1 MTLCSKFNGTLSE
14 NRFGERFFPNNSKE
28 TLLLLDI
35 FFIYKTL
42 ALPTCNLLIQQSKKI
57 NCINQPLRRNFIFL
71 SDRGWSTGRTRVM
84 TSVILDVC
92 HPSSI
97 SARQLFLQPL
107 NAAAEANSQWRS
119 ESRLQCAIASLRPHR
134 VQGSKPT
141 TWSRQWGSHCETD
154 TSRVLFFETAAGSL
168 KVFSLDKETH
178 LGPPRTLSL
187 NDCSPRCRTLKY
199 GGCICLRLTS
209 TLMKTCVFVSR
220 FLGV

>member
-141 TWSRQWGSHCETD
+141 TWSRQWGSLGDWH
-154 TSRVLFFETAAGSL
+154 SAALWSGRRVTEGLQPRQG
-168 KVFSLDKETH
+168 DP
-178 LGPPRTLSL
+178 LGPVLYICVLGPIGEL
-187 NDCSPRCRTLKY
+187 NGKNKIR
-199 GGCICLRLTS
+199 I
-209 TLMKTCVFVSR
+209 
-220 FLGV
+220 